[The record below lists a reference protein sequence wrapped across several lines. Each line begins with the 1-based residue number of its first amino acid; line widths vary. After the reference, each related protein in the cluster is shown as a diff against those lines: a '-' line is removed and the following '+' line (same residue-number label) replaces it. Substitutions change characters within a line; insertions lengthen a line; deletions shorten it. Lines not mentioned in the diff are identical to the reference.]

1 MLTEVPRSNPRKRKG
16 KKREKKTAG
25 KQAIEI
31 SPPVYLWRNNVWDKK
46 ARIGKHGQKQTNKQT
61 NRKEN
66 HVVFFGRCKFC
77 QKQRHDEDDDQIT
90 LWQDRNAYPPQTD
103 TILPIHVSSEIDG
116 STSHDTYP
124 NLSFAIVV
132 TYQVVVFLNFLILF
146 FYK

>member
-1 MLTEVPRSNPRKRKG
+1 VGEESENRKTRA
-16 KKREKKTAG
+16 ET
-25 KQAIEI
+25 
-31 SPPVYLWRNNVWDKK
+31 N
-46 ARIGKHGQKQTNKQT
+46 KQTNKQT
-61 NRKEN
+61 EKKTTSFSS
-66 HVVFFGRCKFC
+66 VVASFC

-116 STSHDTYP
+116 CTSHDTYP
-124 NLSFAIVV
+124 NLSFVIVV